1 MCYKSDKKSM
11 TRLGEASNRIHVIEL
26 VPSVEHRGV
35 LFQQITP
42 NLEYLGKG
50 TKKLKELGRRD
61 VDIIHSN
68 TYVPSLL
75 GSISRIKL
83 NSPHIMTVHDVG
95 SVMGLRFLYRWFRE
109 GGNNSFTSY
118 LKAIAGIMYEY
129 FMLTFTP
136 KDALIVPS
144 MQTREDIYS
153 LLKLG
158 QINTK
163 TYVVPNTIDFEI
175 YELYKNRYRISY
187 DPCFLYIGRLVFYKN
202 VHILVKAF
210 KEVSRENREAKLF
223 VVGRGPL
230 EQLLRNY
237 IQKQNLVN
245 RVLIYGHIDQE
256 EKMRLLSRC
265 LALVNL
271 SIFEGFGIVLLES
284 WYFEKP
290 VIVSAIPPLT
300 EIVDND
306 MDGILVHPLNIGKL
320 ADALLDLLED
330 PVYARSLGLHGMQ
343 KVVKHY
349 HPEHVCERLEEIY
362 IKAQYNFSRRTC

>member
-35 LFQQITP
+35 LFQQITL

-50 TKKLKELGRRD
+50 TKKLEELRRRD
-61 VDIIHSN
+61 IDIIHSN
-68 TYVPSLL
+68 TYVPPLL

-83 NSPHIMTVHDVG
+83 NRPHIMTVHDVS
-95 SVMGLRFLYRWFRE
+95 SVMGLRFIYRWFRE
-109 GGNNSFTSY
+109 GGNNNFTSY
-118 LKAIAGIMYEY
+118 LKALAGVMYEY
-129 FMLTFTP
+129 SMLTFTP

-144 MQTREDIYS
+144 MQTRKDIYTF
-153 LLKLG
+153 LKPK

-202 VHILVKAF
+202 VHVLVKVF
-210 KEVSRENREAKLF
+210 KEVARENREAKLI
-223 VVGRGPL
+223 VIGKGPL
-230 EQLLRNY
+230 EQILKDYVRKQCLTDRIIISGY
-237 IQKQNLVN
+237 I
-245 RVLIYGHIDQE
+245 GQE
-256 EKMRLLSRC
+256 EKLRLLSRC
-265 LALVNL
+265 LAVVNL

-290 VIVSAIPPLT
+290 VIVSTIPPLT
-300 EIVDND
+300 EIVDNNI
-306 MDGILVHPLNIGKL
+306 DGILVHPRNTRELIDAMLN
-320 ADALLDLLED
+320 LLED
-330 PVYARSLGLHGMQ
+330 PVYARNLGLHGLQ
-343 KVVKHY
+343 KVIEHY
-349 HPEHVCERLEEIY
+349 HPEHICKYLEAIY
-362 IKAQYNFSRRTC
+362 NEVQYNFPRQI

>member
-1 MCYKSDKKSM
+1 MECSPL
-11 TRLGEASNRIHVIEL
+11 TSNAF
-26 VPSVEHRGV
+26 RGV

-50 TKKLKELGRRD
+50 AKKLEELRRRD
-61 VDIIHSN
+61 IDIIHSN
-68 TYVPSLL
+68 TYVPPLL

-83 NSPHIMTVHDVG
+83 NRPHIMTVHDVG
-95 SVMGLRFLYRWFRE
+95 SVMGLRFIYRWFRE

-118 LKAIAGIMYEY
+118 LKALADIMYEY
-129 FMLTFTP
+129 LMLTFTP

-144 MQTREDIYS
+144 MQTREDIYTF
-153 LLKLG
+153 LKPE

-202 VHILVKAF
+202 VHMLVKAF
-210 KEVSRENREAKLF
+210 KEVTRENNEAKLF
-223 VVGRGPL
+223 VVGQGPL

-245 RVLIYGHIDQE
+245 RIVIYGHIDQE
-256 EKMRLLSRC
+256 EKMRLLTRC

-290 VIVSAIPPLT
+290 VIASAIPPLT
-300 EIVDND
+300 EIVDNSIN
-306 MDGILVHPLNIGKL
+306 GILVHPRNTRELVSAMLN
-320 ADALLDLLED
+320 LLED
-330 PVYARSLGLHGMQ
+330 PVYARNLGLHGLQ
-343 KVVKHY
+343 KVIEYY
-349 HPEHVCERLEEIY
+349 HPEHIRKYLEAIY
-362 IKAQYNFSRRTC
+362 NEVQYNFLRQI